1 MLNRARV
8 HQRLIIFSHRACQ
21 SSQVQSKPKQPLKI
35 LQIRND
41 LFSSLFQIRFP
52 TLIQPR
58 ESQKPLPDVH
68 HFATAIFPMSCFY
81 KSACM
86 AMATRH
92 LARSTKK
99 LAGLTRPST
108 LTALR
113 FKTNVV
119 RLLTRMDE
127 SEELPR
133 AQVPS
138 SPTFGSIR
146 VSDAVQ

>member
-1 MLNRARV
+1 MRD
-8 HQRLIIFSHRACQ
+8 
-21 SSQVQSKPKQPLKI
+21 KQKW
-35 LQIRND
+35 
-41 LFSSLFQIRFP
+41 FVSW
-52 TLIQPR
+52 
-58 ESQKPLPDVH
+58 V
-68 HFATAIFPMSCFY
+68 ATAIFPMSCFY